1 MFHNPNWT
9 AARGTENW
17 RDETV
22 LRATAWLR
30 SFVSAKEMDRRL
42 EIAREYLLAARGQ
55 WELGVMPPLYDP
67 VDTIAWYIPQAETFA
82 IDRQLW
88 VPGET
93 ARIVPFLARIGEEL
107 DRVRGIG
114 GVEIRAERLM

>member
-1 MFHNPNWT
+1 MTRLYCAQP
-9 AARGTENW
+9 RGSDPSY
-17 RDETV
+17 RP
-22 LRATAWLR
+22 
-30 SFVSAKEMDRRL
+30 RRWIADW

-107 DRVRGIG
+107 DDSCG
-114 GVEIRAERLM
+114 GSEE